1 MSIQILLDSVEKV
14 RKFVDIVSMR
24 DEEFDLLCG
33 RYVVDAKSILGVMSL
48 DLAQPLTLK
57 VYSDGIAPDLEE
69 ELKPYLV

>member
-14 RKFVDIVSMR
+14 RKFVDMVSAR

-57 VYSDGIAPDLEE
+57 IYADAIAPDLEE
-69 ELKPYLV
+69 ELKPYLA